1 MSTATN
7 VNAEA
12 NAGAATN
19 VNAETSAGTGAEA
32 IGAAQNR
39 TTVLHLSDVHATVGA
54 PLYGA
59 VDGIRRMHAASD
71 YARAAGITPEVIVIS
86 GDLIERRNEGAYPA
100 LREALLEL
108 EAAWGVPVL
117 TVLGNHDDRDAAR
130 ILPGHAMPDGAVTDG
145 AVTHGHLPGG
155 AVPDA
160 ALPDGAVPDAA
171 LPDGAVPG
179 GAVTDG
185 AVTHGHLPGG
195 AVPDAATPET
205 AVPQAVPQIAV
216 PQTAVPRV
224 VRVGEWRFVLLDS
237 SPGHLGAEQLAWLD
251 AELAQ
256 PFGSGSIVVM
266 HHPPLGSPLPMLA
279 RAGLGDAADFLDIVE
294 GTDVRMI
301 LSGHFHHPL
310 AATMRGVHVSVGPA
324 LAYHQVMDAEPGT
337 VSGFDRSMFS
347 LVHLTPDGVS
357 ASSVAVEHPSPL
369 FTLSPSPADP
379 LSPRTVRSS

>member
-160 ALPDGAVPDAA
+160 A
-171 LPDGAVPG
+171 
-179 GAVTDG
+179 
-185 AVTHGHLPGG
+185 
-195 AVPDAATPET
+195 TPET

-216 PQTAVPRV
+216 PQTAVPRA

>member
-1 MSTATN
+1 MHVSTAAN
-7 VNAEA
+7 VNTEA
-12 NAGAATN
+12 NAGAEL
-19 VNAETSAGTGAEA
+19 NAGTEANAGAKLNAGTGA
-32 IGAAQNR
+32 IGAAQNC

-71 YARAAGITPEVIVIS
+71 YARAAGVTPEAIVIS

-130 ILPGHAMPDGAVTDG
+130 ILPGHAVPVGPVPHA
-145 AVTHGHLPGG
+145 
-155 AVPDA
+155 AVPDE
-160 ALPDGAVPDAA
+160 AL
-171 LPDGAVPG
+171 
-179 GAVTDG
+179 TDTV
-185 AVTHGHLPGG
+185 A
-195 AVPDAATPET
+195 PEA
-205 AVPQAVPQIAV
+205 AVPQAVPQ
-216 PQTAVPRV
+216 AVPRSV
-224 VRVGEWRFVLLDS
+224 HVGEWRFVLLDS
-237 SPGHLGAEQLAWLD
+237 SPGRLGAEQLAWLD
-251 AELAQ
+251 EELAQ

-347 LVHLTPDGVS
+347 LVHLTPGDVS

>member
-1 MSTATN
+1 MSADVHASTAANANTDVNAGTATN
-7 VNAEA
+7 
-12 NAGAATN
+12 AGAG
-19 VNAETSAGTGAEA
+19 AESTGAA
-32 IGAAQNR
+32 PNR

-71 YARAAGITPEVIVIS
+71 YAQAAGVTPEVIVIS

-130 ILPGHAMPDGAVTDG
+130 ILPGHTLADDT
-145 AVTHGHLPGG
+145 
-155 AVPDA
+155 
-160 ALPDGAVPDAA
+160 LPDGT
-171 LPDGAVPG
+171 LP
-179 GAVTDG
+179 T
-185 AVTHGHLPGG
+185 
-195 AVPDAATPET
+195 
-205 AVPQAVPQIAV
+205 
-216 PQTAVPRV
+216 TAVPRAV
-224 VRVGEWRFVLLDS
+224 HVGAWRFVLLDS
-237 SPGHLGAEQLAWLD
+237 SPGRLGSEQLAWLD

-256 PFGSGSIVVM
+256 PFGSGSIIVM

-357 ASSVAVEHPSPL
+357 ASSVTVEHPSPL